1 MPKIEI
7 NESSGSDDLIPIALA
22 INEIVRLPVTMRSA
36 GARGIRVEKGDV
48 VDDDYTGPILE
59 EVLRLGR
66 PVRTIPDSGAFRG
79 VPVAVAPLKAGGRT
93 VAAIG
98 IVDVVGTIDIPE
110 VFGAYTDVVK
120 QVSESR

>member
-7 NESSGSDDLIPIALA
+7 NESSGSDDLTPLALA
-22 INEIVRLPVTMRSA
+22 INEIIRLPVTIRSA
-36 GARGIRVEKGDV
+36 GARGIRVEKGTV
-48 VDDDYTGPILE
+48 VDDDYTGPVLE

-66 PVRTIPDSGAFRG
+66 PVRTIPNSGAFRG

-110 VFGAYTDVVK
+110 VFGAYTDVVR